1 MSKRVP
7 ANLADPGAHGC
18 RFDVPSQNAL
28 LPTWLPLAIRKYPVK
43 SFSVQ
48 ATLPVSPEGIG
59 EIRINRKWKPRGF
72 RLRIADSPLDN
83 ASPHQQ
89 RAVLPIKIAPLQA
102 HDLARP
108 LKVLQTR
115 ALLRQRPLFQLR
127 PRPISEKFAERRD
140 DRRH

>member
-43 SFSVQ
+43 RFSVQ

-72 RLRIADSPLDN
+72 CLRIADSPLDN
-83 ASPHQQ
+83 ASL
-89 RAVLPIKIAPLQA
+89 RLSMLPGTA
-102 HDLARP
+102 
-108 LKVLQTR
+108 
-115 ALLRQRPLFQLR
+115 
-127 PRPISEKFAERRD
+127 
-140 DRRH
+140 